1 MVFIETPIFT
11 ADVCALLSDEEYA
24 ALQQHLVAMPNA
36 GAVIAGTGGLRKIR
50 WAVAGKGK
58 RGGTRVIYYH
68 VVAQAQIRMILI
80 YRKGIKDD
88 LTPKEKTVL
97 RKIIGEWLTVY
108 KKLFKRLVDS
118 MGQMDEIVRGVR
130 APSREFYVD
139 AAKVKEIRAITGLSQ
154 PKFAK
159 LLHVDVGT
167 LRNWEQGRREP
178 TGPARALLRAIK
190 NNPQAVLKALAA

>member
-1 MVFIETPIFT
+1 MGIGP
-11 ADVCALLSDEEYA
+11 ALLCYVVLFASCDLLPRRRPGANSDDSDLPERN
-24 ALQQHLVAMPNA
+24 Q
-36 GAVIAGTGGLRKIR
+36 RR
-50 WAVAGKGK
+50 SD
-58 RGGTRVIYYH
+58 
-68 VVAQAQIRMILI
+68 AQR
-80 YRKGIKDD
+80 KDD
-88 LTPKEKTVL
+88 ITENQRGVVTLDK
-97 RKIIGEWLTVY
+97 R
-108 KKLFKRLVDS
+108 LFKRLVEN

-178 TGPARALLRAIK
+178 TGPAQALLRAIK

>member
-1 MVFIETPIFT
+1 MGGRGKGQTWRDSCDLLPRRRAGADSDDSDIPKGNQRRPDTQRKDSFT
-11 ADVCALLSDEEYA
+11 AYQREV
-24 ALQQHLVAMPNA
+24 VAM
-36 GAVIAGTGGLRKIR
+36 
-50 WAVAGKGK
+50 
-58 RGGTRVIYYH
+58 
-68 VVAQAQIRMILI
+68 
-80 YRKGIKDD
+80 D
-88 LTPKEKTVL
+88 
-97 RKIIGEWLTVY
+97 
-108 KKLFKRLVDS
+108 KKLFKRLVES

-178 TGPARALLRAIK
+178 TGPAQALLRAIK